1 MGDAVTLRWRF
12 VQKHYF
18 LSGGINISN
27 IDEALKIVNPDA
39 IDISSGIE
47 EQRGIKSAKL
57 IIDILQKI
65 KTINEKL

>member
-1 MGDAVTLRWRF
+1 
-12 VQKHYF
+12 
-18 LSGGINISN
+18 
-27 IDEALKIVNPDA
+27 LKIVNPDA

-65 KTINEKL
+65 KTVNEKL